1 MIECPNCKNNV
12 VLIDGKCPKC
22 GCSISDTYIESAKQK
37 ENAASKTNP
46 TAILYVLCTIFVI
59 TACVFFWKAYDV
71 KHNYYNSEYS
81 STLNKNAYVGGDA
94 YNIIIN
100 GTYFA
105 GYSVIASSCIVC
117 GMVSFSTGLLLA
129 KKKEE

>member
-1 MIECPNCKNNV
+1 MIECPSCKNNV
-12 VLIDGKCPKC
+12 LLNDGKCPIC
-22 GCSISDTYIESAKQK
+22 GCSVSNSYIESVERK
-37 ENAASKTNP
+37 ENTASKMSPVT
-46 TAILYVLCTIFVI
+46 ILHILCAIFVI
-59 TACVFFWKAYDV
+59 ASCIFFWKAYDV
-71 KHNYYNSEYS
+71 KNNYFYSEYS
-81 STLNKNAYVGGDA
+81 DSFNKNAYVGGDA

-117 GMVSFSTGLLLA
+117 GMISFSTGLLLA